1 MSNDADRALVE
12 RALTGAPAAVRDLIA
27 AITPVVRARVARI
40 LMRRAAAA
48 RGRDVVQELDDLS
61 QDVFVAL
68 FERQG
73 RILKSWDPDAG
84 LSLANFVGLVAERR
98 TTSALRS
105 RRQSPWTE
113 DPTAPADLG
122 SAVGTGGFEQA
133 VGQRS
138 LLQALL
144 DRLRSELSP
153 KGLMMFEMMMIEQ
166 RPVAD
171 ICAATGMSSGAVYAW
186 RSRLAKQARALRDS
200 LLAEGATAGGAP

>member
-1 MSNDADRALVE
+1 MSNDADHALVE
-12 RALTGAPAAVRDLIA
+12 RALTGAPDAVRALVT

-40 LMRRAAAA
+40 LLRRAAAA
-48 RGRDVVQELDDLS
+48 RGRDVAQELDDLS

-73 RILKSWDPDAG
+73 RILKTWNPDGG
-84 LSLANFVGLVAERR
+84 LSLSNFVGLVAERR

-122 SAVGTGGFEQA
+122 PAAGSGGFEKA

-138 LLQALL
+138 LLRALL

-153 KGLMMFEMMMIEQ
+153 KGMMMFEMMMIEQ

-186 RSRLAKQARALRDS
+186 RSRLARQARELRDG
-200 LLAEGATAGGAP
+200 LLAEAATAGGAP